1 MNKSI
6 WYYLPVLLLL
16 GGYFYLTK
24 WLNNNFNEAVKFDQ
38 KVEHDDFGKQVT
50 KLNVQ
55 EAVEKDFY
63 IVIDS
68 HKTRTFFRVLGK
80 TNDSQLAI
88 QYGKD
93 SNLLPNTLDYNS
105 YLKKNTYYFLNI
117 SFDKVINWV
126 EEIVNKDENFGEKIS
141 LYTQNELDEILRNN
155 VVIGFTKGEK
165 HEVKN
170 PLFMGEFTWDLRVRY
185 LIGDPII
192 IFPLIILILT
202 LFWIIEKVKIVYFS
216 SKRITFYYFF
226 VLVSLGMFAYIFA
239 HDLVGP
245 TYIGGSNWYSIIYIF
260 VSYVFAFYIIQWF
273 QNTLKIKDF
282 AKRQVILIFFIIT
295 IGLLIEIVIKS
306 IVNYVFYKNNPIN
319 EFQDGLATTIFWIFT
334 GSFKNWLMIAT
345 ANFLHN
351 LIRYIYTLRRKSKQ
365 LQAVTSDAQ
374 LSADALQ
381 QSETHVNSH
390 FLYNSLHSIAALAP
404 VAPVKTETLAL
415 SLAKYYRYTTNRNDE
430 TWVEIKKE
438 VEALTAYLEVEK
450 IRMGE
455 KLKYS
460 FDIADESISF
470 KVPKFLLLPLVENA
484 IKYGYN
490 SESDITQ
497 IKIVVLKMDHN
508 TLKISVCESGHPF
521 SDTLEIGIGIRHVK
535 DMLKRFYP
543 ETHSISFINEPV
555 KCVEIVLNTKKIN
568 Q

>member
-6 WYYLPVLLLL
+6 WYSLIIGAVATYFYLGYSFSARWKESQKYTKKITLDKYRKQSPVLNLKDTRQGDFYVIIDSLKNRKYFRVIGLTSDSLLCVNYGNDASLLPQNVNFSAYSIETKFIDKYVSWVDELMQNDDNFNAKLDFLNNKDLDSILITHTVIGYTSYQKPYLNTRQLSTEFMIGNPILLLL
-16 GGYFYLTK
+16 LILGVSCFLFIFENLINLYIHKRKEVTRWFVILMIIYSYSLFHYSFRITFLSCTLVFIIFQYLNLRIFRYSFEKKEFLKYSIIVT
-24 WLNNNFNEAVKFDQ
+24 LGLLF
-38 KVEHDDFGKQVT
+38 QV
-50 KLNVQ
+50 L
-55 EAVEKDFY
+55 FWM
-63 IVIDS
+63 
-68 HKTRTFFRVLGK
+68 
-80 TNDSQLAI
+80 TNDS
-88 QYGKD
+88 
-93 SNLLPNTLDYNS
+93 
-105 YLKKNTYYFLNI
+105 FLSVKADDNHNFDLI
-117 SFDKVINWV
+117 YSVLRQSF
-126 EEIVNKDENFGEKIS
+126 
-141 LYTQNELDEILRNN
+141 
-155 VVIGFTKGEK
+155 
-165 HEVKN
+165 
-170 PLFMGEFTWDLRVRY
+170 
-185 LIGDPII
+185 
-192 IFPLIILILT
+192 
-202 LFWIIEKVKIVYFS
+202 
-216 SKRITFYYFF
+216 
-226 VLVSLGMFAYIFA
+226 
-239 HDLVGP
+239 
-245 TYIGGSNWYSIIYIF
+245 
-260 VSYVFAFYIIQWF
+260 
-273 QNTLKIKDF
+273 
-282 AKRQVILIFFIIT
+282 
-295 IGLLIEIVIKS
+295 
-306 IVNYVFYKNNPIN
+306 
-319 EFQDGLATTIFWIFT
+319 IFWT
-334 GSFKNWLMIAT
+334 TIAT

-497 IKIVVLKMDHN
+497 IKIVVLKMDDN